1 MSAML
6 MILFL
11 AIDAL
16 AADPLH
22 MTVADID
29 SLHCPPRD
37 TVLAHIQKTINF
49 SAVFQRQCLIQA
61 LMAYARLEAL
71 RQELALFHREQANLQ
86 LVYSLFLEKQKRSEV
101 GDLDVLASEQN
112 LLNKNMAIVSQTYQ
126 IRETILRLCELAA
139 IRIEL
144 VKR

>member
-1 MSAML
+1 MSAL
-6 MILFL
+6 LIILFL
-11 AIDAL
+11 ATAAL

-37 TVLAHIQKTINF
+37 SVLAHIQKTINF
-49 SAVFQRQCLIQA
+49 SATFQRQCLLQA
-61 LMAYARLEAL
+61 LVAYARLEAL
-71 RQELALFHREQANLQ
+71 RQELALLYREQANLQ
-86 LVYSLFLEKQKRSEV
+86 VVYSLFLEKQKHSEV
-101 GDLDVLASEQN
+101 SDLDVLASEQN
-112 LLNKNMAIVSQTYQ
+112 YLNKQMAIVSQTYQ
-126 IRETILRLCELAA
+126 IRETILKVCELAA

>member
-1 MSAML
+1 MKAILML
-6 MILFL
+6 LFL

-16 AADPLH
+16 AAESLH

-37 TVLAHIQKTINF
+37 SVLAHIQKVIDF
-49 SAVFQRQCLIQA
+49 SPTFQRQCLIQA
-61 LMAYARLEAL
+61 LVAYARLEAL
-71 RQELALFHREQANLQ
+71 RQELALLYREQANLQ
-86 LVYSLFLEKQKRSEV
+86 LVYSLFLEKQKHSEV
-101 GDLDVLASEQN
+101 SDLEVLQNEQN
-112 LLNKNMAIVSQTYQ
+112 LLNKEMAIVSQTYQ